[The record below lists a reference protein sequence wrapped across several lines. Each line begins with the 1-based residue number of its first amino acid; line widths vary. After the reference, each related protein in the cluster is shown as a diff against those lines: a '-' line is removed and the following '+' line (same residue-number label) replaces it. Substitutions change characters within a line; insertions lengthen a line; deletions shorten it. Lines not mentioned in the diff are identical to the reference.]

1 MPHFQPA
8 QQLIIDCEQSCLE
21 LMIWGGVG
29 SGWRTSSI
37 SGPAPELGNQLAR
50 AACAGLAF
58 SAAARRPMLTP
69 AARCCGRGRYTGP
82 GDAHLPRVLGFGF
95 WVLCNLHTSP
105 GCFTCVTI
113 ASHLGI
119 LSHTCDIVGGAE
131 LWITC
136 QLDTLQK
143 KTCLVAVVAYWVQ
156 HQ

>member
-1 MPHFQPA
+1 M
-8 QQLIIDCEQSCLE
+8 DR
-21 LMIWGGVG
+21 GGVG

-37 SGPAPELGNQLAR
+37 SGPVPELGNQLAR

-82 GDAHLPRVLGFGF
+82 GDAHLPT
-95 WVLCNLHTSP
+95 CNLHTSP

-119 LSHTCDIVGGAE
+119 LSHTCVIMGSAE

-136 QLDTLQK
+136 QRDTLQQNI
-143 KTCLVAVVAYWVQ
+143 CLVAVVAYWVQ
-156 HQ
+156 HR